1 MPSSKK
7 GRRSASGGGSIRK
20 KTVSRNGKEYQYWE
34 ARVTVGVDP
43 GTGKQIQK
51 SITAP
56 TQKEVRLKMQELIRK
71 VDEGNY
77 KEPCKLT
84 VAQWLDMWTGEY
96 LGALKPLTQDNYKT
110 QCTRYL
116 KPNLGAVKLTALD
129 THTIQQF
136 INSLS
141 NGEKAELSG
150 KPSRMYMVSFTRR

>member
-7 GRRSASGGGSIRK
+7 GRKSASGGGSIRK

-51 SITAP
+51 SITAQ

-77 KEPCKLT
+77 REPCKLT
-84 VAQWLDMWTGEY
+84 VAQWLVMWTGEY

-110 QCTRYL
+110 QCTR
-116 KPNLGAVKLTALD
+116 
-129 THTIQQF
+129 
-136 INSLS
+136 
-141 NGEKAELSG
+141 
-150 KPSRMYMVSFTRR
+150 